1 MSARPPR
8 SWSAALPPSAEPVP
22 VVPGFRL
29 DELLGWG
36 ASGAVWRAECLAD
49 GSEVALKVARSV
61 CSAASLEREEE
72 ALATIRHPGVVRVLG
87 RAHTDDGRSVGV
99 LELVEGESL
108 AACLARGALPVG
120 PALRV
125 ARGIAEALAAAHG
138 SGVVHGDLKPANV
151 MLRADGSV
159 VLLDF
164 GAAASPVTGV
174 VAGGI
179 AGTPAYLSPEQVD
192 GAAAS
197 AASDV
202 FALGVMVHEALCG
215 ARPFAGE
222 GVQQLLFQIAYAA
235 PPELAVIAPHVPAAV
250 CAACAACL
258 DKDPAARPSAAQLVG
273 LLVETRP

>member
-49 GSEVALKVARSV
+49 GSEVALKVARSAG
-61 CSAASLEREEE
+61 AASLEREAE
-72 ALATIRHPGVVRVLG
+72 ALTTIRHPGVVRVLG
-87 RAHTDDGRSVGV
+87 RALTDDGRPVGV
-99 LELVEGESL
+99 LELVGGESL
-108 AACLARGALPVG
+108 ASRLARGALPVG
-120 PALRV
+120 PALRI

-138 SGVVHGDLKPANV
+138 SSVVHGDLKPANV
-151 MLRADGSV
+151 MVRADESV

-164 GAAASPVTGV
+164 GAAASPL
-174 VAGGI
+174 AGGAAAAPI
-179 AGTPAYLSPEQVD
+179 AGTPAYVAPELVD
-192 GAAAS
+192 GVAAS

-202 FALGVMVHEALCG
+202 FALGVMLHEALAG

-222 GVQQLLFQIAYAA
+222 GVQQLLFQIAYAE
-235 PPELAVIAPHVPAAV
+235 PPDLAVIAPHVPAAV

-258 DKDPAARPSAAQLVG
+258 AKDPAARPSAAQLVG
-273 LLVETRP
+273 LLVEARP